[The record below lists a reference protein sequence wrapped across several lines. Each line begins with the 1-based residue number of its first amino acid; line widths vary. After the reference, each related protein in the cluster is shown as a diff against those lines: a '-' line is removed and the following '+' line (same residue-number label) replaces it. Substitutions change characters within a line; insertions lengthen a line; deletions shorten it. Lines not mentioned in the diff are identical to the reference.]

1 MKDDDL
7 RVVARLLDEMLQLP
21 EDDWPAWLERQT
33 GLTPEQ
39 QARLRQ
45 LMAAELRGACTLPPL
60 PEYSAADLAAQ
71 DRPDLHAGL
80 EGGPYRLLRELGC
93 GGMGS
98 VWLAERSDGTLKRQ
112 VALKLP
118 HASLQQRQFAERF
131 GRERDILAALVHPN
145 IARLYDAGLT
155 EQGRPY
161 LALELVEG
169 LPLLEYCRDRQ
180 LGLPAR
186 LALFEQIL
194 LAIQYA
200 HGQLIVHRDLK
211 PSNIYVTHAGEVRLL
226 DFGIAKLLGEGQELG
241 SPLTEF
247 GGHPLTLQYAAPEQ
261 ILGQAIGTATD
272 VYSLGVVLYELL
284 TGALP
289 YRLRRDTR
297 LALEDAIMAADV
309 VPASQAARQMPES
322 SAWARELKGDLD
334 TIVLKALRKDPADR
348 YATAAA
354 FADDIER
361 YLKGKPVQAQA
372 DSAWY
377 RGRKFLGRHR
387 LGAAMTMLVVVALAA
402 GLGVALWQ
410 AELARREAR
419 TATAVKDFMRDIF
432 VVNSSQQADPAKARE
447 TTARELLDIGAAKL
461 DAALEDAPDA
471 KQEMLKLFVEIYS
484 QLGLADKALEF
495 AQRRVTVLR
504 NSQGADSPELVKA
517 LLVVAMTLR
526 SQSIDQPGQDQAIGE
541 ATLIVDRLGGT
552 DAELR
557 SLVLAIAAE
566 YFADYDF
573 PRAVDYAHRS
583 LVLGH
588 DSTEFA
594 ALAERAATID
604 LQAGNFAGSQR
615 TAEDGIAAALS
626 FNAEADSGEGGY
638 IQLPGLRECQG
649 LSRWAMDDLA
659 GAEEYLRR
667 ALTAARAT
675 FGETDLES
683 LRIQSRLA
691 DLLLTTGRRREGEE
705 MLRQASEALAR
716 SPANSSARLMFGA
729 LASIGRAQA
738 HAGHYAAAL
747 AALSRARAMRGG
759 ITASPAVAEILRDQA
774 RVMQALDRLTDARAM
789 LDQAIAMRTRSGL
802 NGGNILQE
810 EADLHARLGGRATE

>member
-1 MKDDDL
+1 MKEDEL
-7 RVVARLLDEMLQLP
+7 RVVAGLLDEMLQLP
-21 EDDWPAWLERQT
+21 ENDWPGWLDRQS
-33 GLTPEQ
+33 GLAPEQ
-39 QARLRQ
+39 QARLLQ

-60 PEYSAADLAAQ
+60 PEYSAADLASA
-71 DRPDLHAGL
+71 DRPDLHEGL
-80 EGGPYRLLRELGC
+80 EVGPYRLLRELGR
-93 GGMGS
+93 GGMAS

-118 HASLQQRQFAERF
+118 HASLPQQRLAERF

-161 LALELVEG
+161 LALEFVEG

-194 LAIQYA
+194 HAIQYA

-226 DFGIAKLLGEGQELG
+226 DFGIAKLLGEGQEREVE
-241 SPLTEF
+241 LTEL
-247 GGHPLTLQYAAPEQ
+247 GGRPLTLQYAAPEQ

-289 YRLRRDTR
+289 YRPKRDTR
-297 LALEDAIMAADV
+297 LALEEAIMAADML
-309 VPASQAARQMPES
+309 PASQVARQTPE
-322 SAWARELKGDLD
+322 ACGWAGALKGDLD
-334 TIVLKALRKDPADR
+334 TIVLKALRKAPAER

-361 YLKGKPVQAQA
+361 YLKGEPVLAQP

-387 LGAAMTMLVVVALAA
+387 LGVAVTVLVMVALTT

-432 VVNSSQQADPAKARE
+432 VVNSSQQADPIKARE

-461 DAALEDAPDA
+461 DAALEDAPEA
-471 KQEMLKLFVEIYS
+471 KQEMLKLFIEIYS

-495 AQRRVTVLR
+495 AKQRVAVLR
-504 NSQGADSPELVKA
+504 SSQGADSPELVRA

-526 SQSIDQPGQDQAIGE
+526 SQSIDQPGQDLAIDE
-541 ATLIVDRLGGT
+541 ATSIVDRLGGT

-566 YFADYDF
+566 YFADHDF
-573 PRAVDYAHRS
+573 PRAVEYAHRS
-583 LVLGH
+583 LALGR

-594 ALAERAATID
+594 ALAERAAIID
-604 LQAGNFAGSQR
+604 FQAGNFAASQR
-615 TAEDGIAAALS
+615 VAEDGIAVALAL
-626 FNAEADSGEGGY
+626 NAQADSGEGGY
-638 IQLPGLRECQG
+638 LQLPGLHECQA
-649 LSRWAMDDLA
+649 LSRWAVGDLA
-659 GAEEYLRR
+659 GAEEHLRT
-667 ALTAARAT
+667 ALAAARAT
-675 FGETDLES
+675 FGESDLEA
-683 LRIQSRLA
+683 LRIQSHLA
-691 DLLLTTGRRREGEE
+691 DLLLATGRRQKGED

-716 SPANSSARLMFGA
+716 NSASSSARLMFMA
-729 LASIGRAQA
+729 LASLGRAQA
-738 HAGHYAAAL
+738 HAGRYPAAL
-747 AALSRARAMRGG
+747 ATLSRARAMRSD
-759 ITASPAVAEILRDQA
+759 ITASPAVAEILRDEA
-774 RVMQALDRLTDARAM
+774 RVLQALDRPAEARTV
-789 LDQAIAMRTRSGL
+789 LDHAVAMRTRSGVS
-802 NGGNILQE
+802 GGRTLQE
-810 EADLHARLGGRATE
+810 EAELHARLGGWVTE